1 MPQPVTL
8 SYDPFR
14 VARGGRVLISAKEQH
29 AAEAGSRAI
38 CAKDWPAFGGPLKIR
53 APSTVKRWR
62 NRSPT
67 PVVSVATHDTLE
79 GNQPPLELQVHFK
92 SNH

>member
-8 SYDPFR
+8 SYDPFH

-38 CAKDWPAFGGPLKIR
+38 CAKDWPAYGGTFRRRIPKEKAQFTQEAI
-53 APSTVKRWR
+53 
-62 NRSPT
+62 
-67 PVVSVATHDTLE
+67 
-79 GNQPPLELQVHFK
+79 
-92 SNH
+92 

>member
-8 SYDPFR
+8 SYDPFH
-14 VARGGRVLISAKEQH
+14 VARGGRVLISAKEQP

-53 APSTVKRWR
+53 APSTVKQ
-62 NRSPT
+62 
-67 PVVSVATHDTLE
+67 VSNGRAGALGAGASLHHLSSATGE
-79 GNQPPLELQVHFK
+79 GDL
-92 SNH
+92 